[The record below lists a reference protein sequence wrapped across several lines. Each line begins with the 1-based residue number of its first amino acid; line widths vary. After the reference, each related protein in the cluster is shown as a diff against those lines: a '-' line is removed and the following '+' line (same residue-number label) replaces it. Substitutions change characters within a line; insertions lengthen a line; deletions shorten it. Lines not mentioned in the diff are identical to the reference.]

1 MHSKNINGLNMF
13 ILNSLSIRGTI
24 CSFLMLL
31 NPLICWRTGSAWVF
45 SVSPQ
50 VLWETTAEFDGVWRW
65 DGGPGEGKSVDPIR
79 AWDHHAL
86 PTTAKQAVSVCC
98 STYWNGDSWWVAVV
112 CQSPWIQD
120 PAKSTQQRCLKS
132 LWQETQH
139 WWQLLTSDQ
148 FARPNLTIKHTYTN
162 AKWKHTHI
170 KKESKTKQWFIFR
183 GYTGTHS
190 FSTGKRHAPVRM
202 SNSMFITSYLMS
214 FTRSRENRPVGRV
227 KVTQLESSRP

>member
-1 MHSKNINGLNMF
+1 
-13 ILNSLSIRGTI
+13 
-24 CSFLMLL
+24 MLL
-31 NPLICWRTGSAWVF
+31 NTLICWRTGSVWVF

-79 AWDHHAL
+79 ARDRHAL
-86 PTTAKQAVSVCC
+86 PTTAEQAVSVCC

-112 CQSPWIQD
+112 CQSPWIQE
-120 PAKSTQQRCLKS
+120 PAKYTQQRCLES

-148 FARPNLTIKHTYTN
+148 FAGPNLAIEHTYTS

-170 KKESKTKQWFIFR
+170 KKRKQDKTVVYFLRLYRDTFLLNWKKAC
-183 GYTGTHS
+183 TSAKTS
-190 FSTGKRHAPVRM
+190 RM
-202 SNSMFITSYLMS
+202 SNSMFIISYSTS
-214 FTRSRENRPVGRV
+214 FTRSRGIRPEGRV
-227 KVTQLESSRP
+227 KVIVKSSGSHPGHNLESS